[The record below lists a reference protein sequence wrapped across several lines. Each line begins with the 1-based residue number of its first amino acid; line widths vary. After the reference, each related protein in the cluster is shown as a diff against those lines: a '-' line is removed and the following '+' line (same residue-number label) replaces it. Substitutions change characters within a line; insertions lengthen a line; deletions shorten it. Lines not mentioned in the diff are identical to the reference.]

1 MNYRQWKLENTFLTT
16 QYSIAMQWLDK
27 KGNRVTVWGN
37 DIYGTPHY
45 TTSYPMD
52 VKPFIEIYKAQV
64 RNASGLT
71 SKLERMRA
79 EFA

>member
-37 DIYGTPHY
+37 DIYGTPNC
-45 TTSYPMD
+45 TTSYSMD

>member
-1 MNYRQWKLENTFLTT
+1 MNHRQWKLENTFLTT

-37 DIYGTPHY
+37 DIYGTPNC

>member
-1 MNYRQWKLENTFLTT
+1 M
-16 QYSIAMQWLDK
+16 
-27 KGNRVTVWGN
+27 WGN
-37 DIYGTPHY
+37 DIYGTPNY

-64 RNASGLT
+64 GNASGLT
-71 SKLERMRA
+71 SKAERMRA